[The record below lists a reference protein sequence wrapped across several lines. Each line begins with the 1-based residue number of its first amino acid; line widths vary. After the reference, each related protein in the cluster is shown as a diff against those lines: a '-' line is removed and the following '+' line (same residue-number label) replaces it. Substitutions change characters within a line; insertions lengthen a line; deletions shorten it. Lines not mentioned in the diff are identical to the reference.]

1 MFLTSSIYEVTL
13 RVWRQSLMSSVETL
27 FTVIDESTQLLQNEF
42 SIPYLEAI
50 IHTGEH
56 LFYQHIDESISET
69 SEKRLQ
75 ELYKHVNIEQYSNE
89 EIRKTMQLAILKG
102 MKEAVQPH
110 HEMTPDAVSLFIAY
124 IVTKWTKGKQSLR
137 IFDPVVG
144 TGNLLTTILNG
155 LPKNIETSA
164 YGVEAD
170 ETLLKL
176 AYVNANLQQ
185 HQIELFHGDALQP
198 LFVDPVDVVVADLP
212 VGYYPNDEVA
222 KDYELRA
229 KSGHSYIHH
238 LLIEQ
243 SVRHAK
249 ENAILMFLIPNGL
262 FEHDA
267 EQLQLFL
274 QEHTH
279 IQGLLQ
285 LPTTMFKKEE
295 NAKSIFI
302 LQKKGKEARAPKEV
316 LIAALPSFTNEQALS
331 QTILKMDRWFQENI
345 TT

>member
-1 MFLTSSIYEVTL
+1 
-13 RVWRQSLMSSVETL
+13 MSSVETL
-27 FTVIDESTQLLQNEF
+27 FTVIDESTQLLQNEY
-42 SIPYLEAI
+42 SITYLEAI
-50 IHTGEH
+50 IHTGED
-56 LFYQHIDESISET
+56 LFYRDSDESVSET
-69 SEKRLQ
+69 SKKRLQ
-75 ELYKHVNIEQYSNE
+75 ELYRKVSIEQYSNE
-89 EIRKTMQLAILKG
+89 AIRKAMQLAILKG

-110 HEMTPDAVSLFIAY
+110 HEMTPDAVALFITY
-124 IVTKWTKGKQSLR
+124 LVTKWTKGKQSLR

-144 TGNLLTTILNG
+144 TGNLLTAILNG
-155 LPKNIETSA
+155 LPKDIETSA

-185 HQIELFHGDALQP
+185 HQIELFHGDTLQP

-222 KDYELRA
+222 KGYELRV
-229 KSGHSYIHH
+229 KSGHSYTHH

-274 QEHTH
+274 REHTH

-331 QTILKMDRWFQENI
+331 QTIVKMDRWFQENI